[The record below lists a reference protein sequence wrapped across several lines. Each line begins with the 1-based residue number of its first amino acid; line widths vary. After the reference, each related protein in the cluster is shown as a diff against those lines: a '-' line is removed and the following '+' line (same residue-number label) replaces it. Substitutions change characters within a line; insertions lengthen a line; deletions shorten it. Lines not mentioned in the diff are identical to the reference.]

1 MQLPKVN
8 FLDEL
13 QVLHHSRQCARAMI
27 PHHPCPRPRGP
38 RLLYLFVCR
47 DQSKPA
53 AAPPLSADCVLHTP
67 TTTLPTACLSERH
80 ADPCLWLKYGSLHAP
95 RQDAHDWNVMERI
108 LFDQKKWEKV
118 ATAQCSE
125 IGTI

>member
-38 RLLYLFVCR
+38 RLLYLFVR
-47 DQSKPA
+47 GDDPSP
-53 AAPPLSADCVLHTP
+53 PPLRRYLQIAFSTRP
-67 TTTLPTACLSERH
+67 PPRFQPPACQNGMQIH
-80 ADPCLWLKYGSLHAP
+80 ACG
-95 RQDAHDWNVMERI
+95 
-108 LFDQKKWEKV
+108 
-118 ATAQCSE
+118 
-125 IGTI
+125 